1 MLQWH
6 PKLIALVAILAV
18 IAALAAFGVLSLDG
32 FDTSNISW

>member
-6 PKLIALVAILAV
+6 PKLIVLVAILAV